1 MKKYTGYW
9 LKRVREKRNLKQK
22 DVAGDEFTRSYV
34 SLVEKGRINLST
46 YARIYITKRLKLPKS
61 YFDNGL
67 FTDEKKRL
75 DELIIKI
82 DNLSDSER
90 YDEAL
95 KLVKEAL
102 KISKEAKNDDYLN
115 IFSLKLARILIEKK
129 DLDKAEDILKKV
141 NKYFTEEKDFNNL
154 AYSNYWTAIL
164 YIYKKDYEKA
174 VFKLNNSVEVN
185 SKLKIP
191 DLSLKARATT
201 KIAQIYRFIENYRG
215 ARQKYIQAINIAKK
229 IKDDYIL
236 AMAYWGYSLLMQREG
251 NYSEA
256 IKYYN
261 LASSI
266 YEKLGYE
273 HRLIKI
279 NNNLAS
285 IYYYKGDHDKVINL
299 TKKVVRISK
308 EKGYEEELSYALL
321 NSAKAK
327 RDKGLLEEAEE
338 DLKESIV
345 LFEKLKDERMLGV
358 AYMTLGLVYKA
369 KKENDKALLN
379 FKKAIEVFKA
389 IGQKTYINSAY
400 GEIIRFYKD
409 IGDLDKE
416 REYMEGLINIVKRV
430 KF

>member
-9 LKRVREKRNLKQK
+9 LKRLREKRNLKQK

-34 SLVEKGRINLST
+34 SLVEKGGIDLST

-75 DELIIKI
+75 DELIKDV

-102 KISKEAKNDDYLN
+102 SISKEAKNDNYLN
-115 IFSLKLARILIEKK
+115 IFSLKLARILLETKK
-129 DLDKAEDILKKV
+129 LKKAEDILKKT

-164 YIYKKDYEKA
+164 YIYKKDYEDA
-174 VFKLNNSVEVN
+174 VFKLNSAIEVN

-236 AMAYWGYSLLMQREG
+236 ATAYWGYSLLMQREE

-266 YEKLGYE
+266 YEKLGDE

-299 TKKVVRISK
+299 TKKVVKISK

-321 NSAKAK
+321 NLAKAK
-327 RDKGLLEEAEE
+327 RDKGFLDEAEY
-338 DLKESIV
+338 DLKDSIV

-358 AYMTLGLVYKA
+358 AYMALGLVYKA

-416 REYMEGLINIVKRV
+416 REYVKELINITKRV